1 MKKFIA
7 LLLSVF
13 MIFSVFGMTVAFA
26 ADEETTEKTTFTVIF
41 KDYDGTVISE
51 AQYNLGDKVVVP
63 ENPER
68 AATDEVKY
76 IFAGWEN
83 GTDGEKYYKE
93 TVPKATEDVTYTATY
108 GEQDADPVPT
118 FWQLVRSVF
127 ARINAILEYLTRIFT
142 KK

>member
-1 MKKFIA
+1 MKKVIA
-7 LLLSVF
+7 LLLSVL

-26 ADEETTEKTTFTVIF
+26 ADEETGEKTTFTVIF
-41 KDYDGTVISE
+41 KDYDGSVISE
-51 AQYNLGDKVVVP
+51 AQYNLGDRVEVP
-63 ENPER
+63 DNPER
-68 AATDEVKY
+68 EATDEVKY

-83 GTDGEKYYKE
+83 GIDGEKYYKG
-93 TVPKATEDVTYTATY
+93 TIPNATRDVTYTATY

-118 FWQLVRSVF
+118 FWQLIRSVF